1 MINGIGKHVAFGDW
15 FIFRSEVCAPQ
26 APQVVG
32 RVSTSSLFMAGESPS
47 VWTHRAWLTPPP
59 ADIGAAPPGSRCA
72 RARASVFGHPFSA
85 LSGLDLGAGSLGV
98 ARPTTVPLDAP
109 RTVQSA
115 SPSGRGISR
124 SCQQRV
130 GAPRSPR
137 AGQDLLSIVL
147 FRLFCFSFPARLVG
161 VK

>member
-15 FIFRSEVCAPQ
+15 FIFRSEVCAPK

-85 LSGLDLGAGSLGV
+85 LSGLDLGAGSPGV

-109 RTVQSA
+109 RTDQSA
-115 SPSGRGISR
+115 SPSGRAFHGPAS
-124 SCQQRV
+124 SALGLRV
-130 GAPRSPR
+130 LHAR
-137 AGQDLLSIVL
+137 AKTYFPL
-147 FRLFCFSFPARLVG
+147 FFFVCFVFHFQPD
-161 VK
+161 

>member
-15 FIFRSEVCAPQ
+15 FIFRSEVCAPK

-32 RVSTSSLFMAGESPS
+32 RLSTSSLFMAGESPS

-59 ADIGAAPPGSRCA
+59 ADMRAAPPGSRCA

-85 LSGLDLGAGSLGV
+85 LWGLDLGAGSPGV

-109 RTVQSA
+109 RTDQSA
-115 SPSGRGISR
+115 SPSGRAFHGPAS
-124 SCQQRV
+124 SALGLRV
-130 GAPRSPR
+130 LHAR
-137 AGQDLLSIVL
+137 AKTYFPL
-147 FRLFCFSFPARLVG
+147 FFFVCFVFHFQPD
-161 VK
+161 

>member
-1 MINGIGKHVAFGDW
+1 MCSQGSP
-15 FIFRSEVCAPQ
+15 RSW
-26 APQVVG
+26 G
-32 RVSTSSLFMAGESPS
+32 GVSTSSLFMAGESPS

-98 ARPTTVPLDAP
+98 ARPTTVRLDAP

-115 SPSGRGISR
+115 SPSGRAFHGPAS
-124 SCQQRV
+124 SALGLRV
-130 GAPRSPR
+130 LHAR
-137 AGQDLLSIVL
+137 AKTYFPL
-147 FRLFCFSFPARLVG
+147 FFFVCFVFHFQPD
-161 VK
+161 

>member
-85 LSGLDLGAGSLGV
+85 LSGLDLGAGSPGV

-109 RTVQSA
+109 RTDQSA
-115 SPSGRGISR
+115 SPSGRAFHGPAS
-124 SCQQRV
+124 SALGLRV
-130 GAPRSPR
+130 LHAR
-137 AGQDLLSIVL
+137 AKTYFPL
-147 FRLFCFSFPARLVG
+147 FFFVCFVFHFQPD
-161 VK
+161 

>member
-59 ADIGAAPPGSRCA
+59 ADMWAAHLAAAAHAHGR
-72 RARASVFGHPFSA
+72 VFLGHPFSA